1 MRSLL
6 AVAAELRQLNERFE
20 EEAGERIDLL
30 VVPIP
35 AGSSRPQIDTAIARA
50 CAARGTTPE
59 RVELVVLVEHL
70 DDPGAGGDAQ
80 ISSRRP
86 Q

>member
-20 EEAGERIDLL
+20 HEACERVDVL

-35 AGSSRPQIDTAIARA
+35 AGSTKPYIDTAVARA
-50 CAARGTTPE
+50 CAARGTTRD
-59 RVELVVLVEHL
+59 RVELIVLVERL
-70 DDPGAGGDAQ
+70 DDPGRETHVS
-80 ISSRRP
+80 IPRP
-86 Q
+86 L